1 MLPISVDHARPQGV
15 ANFAPDTG
23 ESLLCPWRGRILN
36 MHGAPGKFIY
46 RNLANATSLLGVLP
60 VIILFLDNGY
70 QYVIPLIIFN
80 NFMDDLDGVL
90 AAKLNI
96 RSRFGADLDNVCNAV
111 AHISLAL
118 AVGAHFGSFL
128 MVAGAIAAG
137 AILVRTV
144 SRLQPTTIG
153 GTGSQTNE
161 LMRHMLFAVLL
172 AGQFGFSPEYIL
184 MAVFLLHSVTM
195 LVPYKMPNPII
206 DGATSAKMLGLVNAA
221 LLAAWLVPTVT
232 PIIAAAFIGAYLYS
246 LIVGSIARAKVPSS
260 ASARSSHAQTQ
271 RSVLYADTDNRP
283 E

>member
-1 MLPISVDHARPQGV
+1 M
-15 ANFAPDTG
+15 
-23 ESLLCPWRGRILN
+23 SLRR
-36 MHGAPGKFIY
+36 APGKFIY

-60 VIILFLDNGY
+60 LIILFLDQGY

-96 RSRFGADLDNVCNAV
+96 RSQFGADLDNVCDAV

-128 MVAGAIAAG
+128 IVAGAIAAG
-137 AILVRTV
+137 SILVRTV
-144 SRLQPTTIG
+144 SRLQPATTG

-161 LMRHMLFAVLL
+161 LMRHMLFTLLL
-172 AGQFGFSPEYIL
+172 AAQFDVSPEYIL
-184 MAVFLLHSVTM
+184 MAVFLIHALSM

-206 DGATSAKMLGLVNAA
+206 DGAKSAKMLGLLNAS

-232 PIIAAAFIGAYLYS
+232 PIVAAAFLAAYLYS
-246 LIVGSIARAKVPSS
+246 LIVGWIARAKVPSS
-260 ASARSSHAQTQ
+260 ASA
-271 RSVLYADTDNRP
+271 
-283 E
+283 